1 MIGTTLDTIQHP
13 TKTLLLIILFKN
25 YQTYL
30 LILIEIMSTDGK
42 LVKGKRGSK
51 VPRNGLKVLSFTVL
65 RDNKQIVQR
74 STVKSNDTCY
84 SN

>member
-1 MIGTTLDTIQHP
+1 
-13 TKTLLLIILFKN
+13 
-25 YQTYL
+25 
-30 LILIEIMSTDGK
+30 MSPDGK

-74 STVKSNDTCY
+74 SVLLNLMTRVIAIN
-84 SN
+84 